1 MTAMKGVWEGME
13 DSEGG
18 RKIENRE
25 DDQETGFC
33 PADNVKASEF
43 YRWLE
48 T

>member
-1 MTAMKGVWEGME
+1 MKGVGKGME

-18 RKIENRE
+18 RKTENKE
-25 DDQETGFC
+25 DNQETGFC

>member
-1 MTAMKGVWEGME
+1 MKGVGKGME

-18 RKIENRE
+18 RKIENKE
-25 DDQETGFC
+25 DNQETGFC
-33 PADNVKASEF
+33 SADNVKASGF